1 MFEPHVPVVVH
12 ALTVCFQLFW
22 SLCIEVFQ
30 PIKSIKLIRLQECR
44 LHFRQQHPKNF
55 VIQRRYRTYRS
66 IVQAVTASPCS
77 RQAWGFLSLCL
88 HSRYA
93 LLGFEH
99 AKETCFATA
108 SSTAVVG
115 GGELSCCDMLSEAP
129 SQVLINGP
137 GQAANA
143 LMRSLNPR
151 KPFGDQAIAFH

>member
-1 MFEPHVPVVVH
+1 
-12 ALTVCFQLFW
+12 
-22 SLCIEVFQ
+22 
-30 PIKSIKLIRLQECR
+30 
-44 LHFRQQHPKNF
+44 
-55 VIQRRYRTYRS
+55 
-66 IVQAVTASPCS
+66 
-77 RQAWGFLSLCL
+77 
-88 HSRYA
+88 